1 MTIFIVGLGLMG
13 ASYAEKL
20 SSLNYR
26 VYGYDHDPEIMN
38 KAIDAKIILKST
50 LENLRLAD
58 LVILTLYP
66 NDVSEFIKQHADKLK
81 PGSLLTEITGIKSK
95 VVKDVESVLP
105 STIRY
110 MSHHPMAGRAK
121 KGFDAK
127 DATMFLGNHFILV
140 TTPRSTD
147 EDAELLRQLSKD
159 LGFSHVMT
167 TDPEMHD
174 RHIAYTSQLT
184 HAIAVSLMHGYDQ
197 LDQYTTGD
205 SFRDLTRIANINEI
219 LWSELMMG
227 NQPYLL
233 EQINHFE
240 NALHQLKETLMTHD
254 IEGLKKYLKEGR
266 EKRLKFENKS

>member
-20 SSLNYR
+20 TSLNYV
-26 VYGYDHDPEIMN
+26 VYGYDHNQVVLN
-38 KAIDAKIILKST
+38 KAIESNIILKST
-50 LENLRLAD
+50 LEDLKQAD

-66 NDVSEFIKQHADKLK
+66 NDVSEFVRKYAKKLK
-81 PGSLLTEITGIKSK
+81 PGSLLTDITGIKSM
-95 VVKDVESVLP
+95 VVKEVESVLP
-105 STIRY
+105 STIHY

-121 KGFDAK
+121 KGFNAK
-127 DATMFLGNHFILV
+127 DPAMFLGNHFILV
-140 TTPRSTD
+140 TTPRSTE
-147 EDAELLRQLSKD
+147 EDARVLTKIADD
-159 LGFSHVMT
+159 LGFSHIVT

-205 SFRDLTRIANINEI
+205 SFRDLTRIANINEL

-227 NQPYLL
+227 NQSYLI

-240 NALHQLKETLMTHD
+240 AALDRLKETLMSKD
-254 IEGLKKYLKEGR
+254 IEGLKQYLKEGR